1 LDPWW
6 LTLLREQQRE
16 GFIDLAGTRASITMP
31 ISDRLVSRTIA
42 QHLFPRVPI
51 RQFELTAHESDVIEI
66 RVRLTK
72 PTFAPPI
79 RLRLAIEQQPILPS
93 SPSLVLRVQS
103 NGIVTLVASA
113 LKFVDVL
120 PPGVHFDGR
129 RFALDLAAI
138 LERQHAAHVLA
149 YFSSLRLTTTV
160 GQLVLHAE
168 LDLPPAG

>member
-16 GFIDLAGTRASITMP
+16 GFVDLAGTHASIAMP

-42 QHLFPRVPI
+42 QYILPRVPI
-51 RQFELTAHESDVIEI
+51 REFDLTAHDSDEIAI

-72 PTFAPPI
+72 PTFAPAI
-79 RLRLAIEQQPILPS
+79 VFRLVIEQQPVLPS
-93 SPSLVLRVQS
+93 SPVLVLGLQS
-103 NGIVTLVASA
+103 KGIFTLVASA
-113 LKFVDVL
+113 LKFVDLL

-129 RFALDLAAI
+129 RFTLDLAAI

-149 YFSSLRLTTTV
+149 YFSSLSLTTTV
-160 GQLVLHAE
+160 GQLVLRAE
-168 LDLPPAG
+168 LALPPAA